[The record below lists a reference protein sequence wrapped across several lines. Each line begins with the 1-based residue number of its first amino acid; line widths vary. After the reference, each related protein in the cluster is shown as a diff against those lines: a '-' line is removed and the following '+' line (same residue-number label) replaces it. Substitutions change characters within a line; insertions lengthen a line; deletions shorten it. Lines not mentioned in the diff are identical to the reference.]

1 MRFIN
6 QKNRSILREM
16 VVSDFKVRY
25 QGSVLGYLWSL
36 LRPLFLF
43 LILYIV
49 FTKFLRLGADI
60 PHYPVYLLLGIVL
73 WSFFTEATTIASTS
87 IVQRGDLIRKI
98 SIPRYLVVISS
109 NVSALINLA
118 INLLVVFVFAVLNG
132 VDPMKSW
139 LLLPLL
145 IIELF
150 ILSISLGFILSAA
163 FVKYR
168 DISFIWEVLLQAG
181 FYATPILYPLSLL
194 AEKYQK
200 LLLLNPMA
208 QIIQDSR
215 WAIVSHQTITG
226 WSILRYRYAI
236 IPVLLTFVFVA
247 IAVPYFKKESKYF
260 GENI

>member
-1 MRFIN
+1 M
-6 QKNRSILREM
+6 
-16 VVSDFKVRY
+16 
-25 QGSVLGYLWSL
+25 
-36 LRPLFLF
+36 
-43 LILYIV
+43 
-49 FTKFLRLGADI
+49 
-60 PHYPVYLLLGIVL
+60 
-73 WSFFTEATTIASTS
+73 
-87 IVQRGDLIRKI
+87 
-98 SIPRYLVVISS
+98 
-109 NVSALINLA
+109 
-118 INLLVVFVFAVLNG
+118 LVVFVFAFING

-150 ILSISLGFILSAA
+150 VLSLSLGFILSAA

-168 DISFIWEVLLQAG
+168 DVSFVWEVILQAG

-200 LLLLNPMA
+200 ILLLNPMA

-226 WSILRYRYAI
+226 WSILRFRYAI
-236 IPVLLTFVFVA
+236 IPVLITFIFVV
-247 IAVPYFKKESKYF
+247 IAVPYFKRESKYF